1 VIQNDLGNRNTSI
14 TIVAAITSK
23 PSRTPFSIEVK
34 VEPAKGNGL
43 VLSSAILLTQ
53 IRTVDRERLVRRL
66 GRLDAST
73 MTKVDEALKVSLG
86 LVDL

>member
-1 VIQNDLGNRNTSI
+1 
-14 TIVAAITSK
+14 
-23 PSRTPFSIEVK
+23 
-34 VEPAKGNGL
+34 L